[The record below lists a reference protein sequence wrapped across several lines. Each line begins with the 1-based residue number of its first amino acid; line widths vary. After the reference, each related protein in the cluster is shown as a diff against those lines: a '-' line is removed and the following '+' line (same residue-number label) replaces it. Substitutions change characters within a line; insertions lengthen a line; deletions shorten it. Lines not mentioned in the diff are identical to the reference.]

1 MAEGSGLHSFYGKF
15 APVFKRAAIAS
26 LKKDRPFKTEARER
40 RQVDGVK
47 SSEYERSPALGTWAE
62 SWQGMFAAQ
71 TSIFL
76 SVNFCKFPLICSPRG
91 VSLGTKGDGG
101 TAETKARP

>member
-1 MAEGSGLHSFYGKF
+1 M
-15 APVFKRAAIAS
+15 
-26 LKKDRPFKTEARER
+26 
-40 RQVDGVK
+40 DGVK
-47 SSEYERSPALGTWAE
+47 SSEYERSPARPGTWAE
-62 SWQGMFAAQ
+62 RWHGLFSPQ

-91 VSLGTKGDGG
+91 VLLGTKGDGG